1 MINFN
6 YDKMAELDIDIKR
19 KFLDAN
25 GLSTFWNNVVAH
37 IDAKIQTMQESN
49 NASILEINQKIATNK
64 TDIKSINDS
73 LNSYRGY
80 QICSLDTSNTS
91 FDLLPNTYYTL
102 HLTSSKTINITL
114 AHNDNTNVT
123 SEYVLEID
131 TTNGTPT
138 LVLPSIIWEND
149 DIPEF
154 EIGYK
159 YVISIIKNSQNDT
172 MKAVYGQY
180 KL

>member
-1 MINFN
+1 
-6 YDKMAELDIDIKR
+6 MAELDIDIKR

-37 IDAKIQTMQESN
+37 IDAKIQTIQESN

-64 TDIKSINDS
+64 TDIKSIKDS

-80 QICSLDTSNTS
+80 QICSLDASNTS
-91 FDLLPNTYYTL
+91 FELLPNTYYTL
-102 HLTSSKTINITL
+102 HLASSKTINISLTL
-114 AHNDNTNVT
+114 NDTANVT

-138 LVLPSIIWEND
+138 LGLPSIIWEND

-154 EIGYK
+154 ESGYR
-159 YVISIIKNSQNDT
+159 YLISIVKNSSDDKL
-172 MKAVYGQY
+172 KAVYGQY

>member
-1 MINFN
+1 
-6 YDKMAELDIDIKR
+6 MAELDIDIKK

-49 NASILEINQKIATNK
+49 NASILAINQKIETNK

-80 QICSLDTSNTS
+80 QICSLDASNTS
-91 FDLLPNTYYTL
+91 FELLPNTYYTL
-102 HLTSSKTINITL
+102 HLASSKTINITL
-114 AHNDNTNVT
+114 TLNANANVT

-131 TTNGTPT
+131 TTNGIPT
-138 LVLPSIIWEND
+138 LGLPAGTIIWEND

-154 EIGYK
+154 ENGYR
-159 YVISIIKNSQNDT
+159 YLISIVKNSSDDKL
-172 MKAVYGQY
+172 KAVYGQY